1 MAMKRWFCAVL
12 TLVVVVAIPIAWP
25 VAAAASAGSGVT
37 AEYEVTVAISP
48 EPSIRVR
55 AVFSGGSSP
64 LRLVVGFPMWPQH
77 STDLFKELRLSSP
90 GGASLAFSTVDRR
103 TIEVASSGA
112 AVVAE
117 YAMDLA
123 ECWSRGCKVTAL
135 GGVFSGSEGLLVP
148 EGQPLAAATV
158 RFNLPPP
165 WTVVS
170 AYPKT
175 GDRFS
180 IEPLSYPDLAL
191 ETQVSGWFFGNVE
204 FDQVKVYE
212 DGFTVRVVGL
222 DYFPYEHWQTYRGS
236 SPLEEALK
244 TADIY
249 HATSARLKDIF
260 GEYPFPD
267 TLVVGPA
274 YWQAGSTWVAQYLA
288 GEYRYESAPHHMV
301 HAFFWRYPA
310 RLEFG
315 GEFSAFLGEGYP
327 TYAEGFMTAEVT
339 GEPLWRGM
347 LYERKFHY
355 LRGFHFD
362 NMEQNSRQYVLG
374 FLTTYLIDRE
384 MARLTAGQKGIND
397 LMGTLWRKYAG
408 PMPDQVSVEEVLSTL
423 KELTGADWSAFYRD
437 NIQDTSHLDLTE
449 LDAIKGDF
457 RLFLDAISSY
467 WYNGHP
473 SAYFVNQ
480 ELVAAAGDF
489 DMGVRFQSPYSTF
502 EPLLIRFAL
511 EARKGKDL
519 AKAPITEQEVEAA
532 LGRVTGKDHSDFFEF
547 YRDMGFPIDIGD
559 LNSYLRTFSYPGGVQ
574 GADNAVKLTPH
585 TVKLGKA
592 TQVTA
597 EIVDPDF
604 AKAKELVLSVLV
616 YDPPRGLASLG
627 QLLSGRGVRY
637 EGEFTH
643 QDANMGRQ
651 VTHVQF
657 RLPTRVSG
665 GKTYSDFTLNLPAD
679 AGVMMFHLDAKNQ
692 EPTDNSWLGGF
703 IGTRKVSFQDT
714 FTVLV
719 QEAIVVF
726 VDGKRVLFDV
736 DPFAVGGYTFVPF
749 RAIAEA
755 LGAEVAWDEP
765 SQTVTLR
772 TADRTVTLRV
782 GQSQGVVNGVKTPLQ
797 APAQMKNGRVFVPLR
812 FVGEALGAEVT
823 WDGERSAVII
833 TRR

>member
-1 MAMKRWFCAVL
+1 M
-12 TLVVVVAIPIAWP
+12 
-25 VAAAASAGSGVT
+25 AAATSAGSGVT
-37 AEYEVTVAISP
+37 AEYEVAVAISP
-48 EPSIRVR
+48 EPSIHVK

-77 STDLFKELRLSSP
+77 STALFKELRLSSP
-90 GGASLAFSTVDRR
+90 GGASLAFSTVDGR

-112 AVVAE
+112 VVVAE
-117 YAMDLA
+117 YTMDLTK
-123 ECWSRGCKVTAL
+123 CWNRGCRVTSL
-135 GGVFSGSEGLLVP
+135 GGGFSGFEGLLVP

-158 RFNLPPP
+158 RFSLPPP

-180 IEPLSYPDLAL
+180 IGPLSYPDLAL

-249 HATSARLKDIF
+249 HATSARLKAIF

-267 TLVVGPA
+267 TILVGPG
-274 YWQAGSTWVAQYLA
+274 YWQAGLTWVAQQLV
-288 GEYRYESAPHHMV
+288 GEYRHESVPHHMV
-301 HAFFWRYPA
+301 HAFLWRSYPS
-310 RLEFG
+310 RLMFG

-327 TYAEGFMTAEVT
+327 TYAEGFMTAEIT

-355 LRGFHFD
+355 LRGLHFD
-362 NMEQNSRQYVLG
+362 NMEQNSSQYVLG

-397 LMGTLWRKYAG
+397 LMGALWRKYAG

-423 KELTGADWSAFYRD
+423 RELTGADWSAFYRD
-437 NIQDTSHLDLTE
+437 NIQDIGHLDLTE

-457 RLFLDAISSY
+457 RLFLAAISSY

-489 DMGVRFQSPYSTF
+489 DFGVRFQSSYSTL
-502 EPLLIRFAL
+502 EPLPLLIRFAL
-511 EARKGKDL
+511 EARNGRDL

-547 YRDMGFPIDIGD
+547 YRDMGFPIDIAD
-559 LNSYLRTFSYPGGVQ
+559 LNSYLRTFSNPGDVL
-574 GADNAVKLTPH
+574 GADNAVKLAPH
-585 TVKLGKA
+585 TVKLGQA

-627 QLLSGRGVRY
+627 QLLSGRGVSY
-637 EGEFTH
+637 EGKFT
-643 QDANMGRQ
+643 QYDGNIGRQ
-651 VTHVQF
+651 VTQVLF
-657 RLPTRVSG
+657 RLSKRLSG

-679 AGVMMFHLDAKNQ
+679 AGVMVFRLNAKNQ
-692 EPTDNSWLGGF
+692 EPTDSSWVGGF
-703 IGTRKVSFQDT
+703 IGTRRVSFQDT

-719 QEAIVVF
+719 QESIRVL

-736 DPFAVGGYTFVPF
+736 NPFAAAGHTFVPF

-755 LGAEVAWDEP
+755 LGAEVAWDGS
-765 SQTVTLR
+765 SQTVTLK
-772 TADRTVTLRV
+772 TANRTVTLRV
-782 GQSQGVVNGVKTPLQ
+782 GQSQALVNGVKVPLQ
-797 APAQMKNGRVFVPLR
+797 APAQMRNGRVFVPLR

-823 WDGERSAVII
+823 WDGDKSAVII
-833 TRR
+833 TTQ

>member
-1 MAMKRWFCAVL
+1 MKRWSCAVL
-12 TLVVVVAIPIAWP
+12 AFLVVGAIPAAWP
-25 VAAAASAGSGVT
+25 VAAATSAGSGVT

-48 EPSIRVR
+48 EPSISVR

-64 LRLVVGFPMWPQH
+64 LRLVVGFPGWLQH
-77 STDLFKELRLSSP
+77 STALFKGLRLSSP
-90 GGASLAFSTVDRR
+90 GGASLPFSTVDLR
-103 TIEVASSGA
+103 TIEAASSGA

-117 YAMDLA
+117 YTMDLA
-123 ECWSRGCKVTAL
+123 KCWERGCKVTSV
-135 GGVFSGSEGLLVP
+135 GGVFSGFEGLLVP
-148 EGQPLAAATV
+148 DGQPLAAATV

-175 GDRFS
+175 GDRFR
-180 IEPLSYPDLAL
+180 IEPLSYPNLAL

-204 FDQVKVYE
+204 FDQVKAYE
-212 DGFTVRVVGL
+212 DGFRVRVVGF
-222 DYFPYEHWQTYRGS
+222 DYFPYEHWQTYRGP
-236 SPLEEALK
+236 SPLVEALK

-249 HATSARLKDIF
+249 HATSVRLKGIF

-267 TLVVGPA
+267 TTLVGPG
-274 YWQAGSTWVAQYLA
+274 YWQAGKTFVAQQLV
-288 GEYRYESAPHHMV
+288 GEYRYEYAPHHMV
-301 HAFFWRYPA
+301 HAFLWIYPS
-310 RLEFG
+310 RMGFS
-315 GEFSAFLGEGYP
+315 GEFSAFLSEGYP

-355 LRGFHFD
+355 LRGLHFD
-362 NMEQNSRQYVLG
+362 NMEQNPSRQYVLG

-397 LMGTLWRKYAG
+397 LMGALWRKYAG

-457 RLFLDAISSY
+457 RLFLAAISSY

-480 ELVAAAGDF
+480 ELVAAVGNF
-489 DMGVRFQSPYSTF
+489 DMGVRFQSPYNTF

-519 AKAPITEQEVEAA
+519 AKTPITEQEVEAA
-532 LGRVTGKDHSDFFEF
+532 LGLVTGKDHTDFFEF

-559 LNSYLRTFSYPGGVQ
+559 LNSYLRTFSYPGGGDSV
-574 GADNAVKLTPH
+574 DNAVKLTPH
-585 TVKLGKA
+585 IVKLGQA

-604 AKAKELVLSVLV
+604 AKAKELVLQVRV
-616 YDPPRGLASLG
+616 YDPPRGLASLR
-627 QLLSGRGVRY
+627 QLLSGRGVSY
-637 EGEFTH
+637 EGESTH
-643 QDANMGRQ
+643 LDPNMGRQ
-651 VTHVQF
+651 VTWVQF

-679 AGVMMFHLDAKNQ
+679 AGVMMFVLNAKNQ

-703 IGTRKVSFQDT
+703 IGTREVSFQDT

-719 QEAIVVF
+719 QESIVVF

-736 DPFAVGGYTFVPF
+736 DPFVAAGHTFVPF

-782 GQSQGVVNGVKTPLQ
+782 GQSQGVVNGVETPLQ